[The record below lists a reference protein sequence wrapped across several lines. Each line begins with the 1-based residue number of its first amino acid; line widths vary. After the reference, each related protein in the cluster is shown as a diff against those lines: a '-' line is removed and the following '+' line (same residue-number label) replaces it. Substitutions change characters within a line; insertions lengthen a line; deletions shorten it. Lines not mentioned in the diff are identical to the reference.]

1 MCLPWAASR
10 LRSFRAPAS
19 NASQTPMSA
28 NVDGSGAAEPAPV
41 DPAAVLE
48 PMEIN

>member
-10 LRSFRAPAS
+10 LRSFRAAAS

-28 NVDGSGAAEPAPV
+28 NGGGSGAAK
-41 DPAAVLE
+41 PAAVLQ